1 MILEVVEMVRQDFE
15 DAICGED
22 IEQGRARGGCLGVSR
37 RPPRVLGEESHLR
50 IASWDERPLMLFSF
64 AFCFE
69 VCYSKFTN

>member
-1 MILEVVEMVRQDFE
+1 MVRQDLGE
-15 DAICGED
+15 AICGEN
-22 IEQGRARGGCLGVSR
+22 IEQERARGGCFGVSR
-37 RPPRVLGEESHLR
+37 RAPRVFLGGEESHLR

>member
-15 DAICGED
+15 DAIRGED
-22 IEQGRARGGCLGVSR
+22 IEQGMARGGCLGVSR
-37 RPPRVLGEESHLR
+37 RPPRVLGEESHLQ